1 MPRVALSIAVI
12 VALAFTVWA
21 MPTLPGSL
29 ADTTL
34 LVWASAAWLS
44 ANVEAM
50 AAIKIEMR
58 IV

>member
-12 VALAFTVWA
+12 VALASTVCA
-21 MPTLPGSL
+21 MSTLPGSL

-34 LVWASAAWLS
+34 LVWASAAWPS

-50 AAIKIEMR
+50 AAMKIEMR
-58 IV
+58 IA

>member
-12 VALAFTVWA
+12 VALASTAWA

-29 ADTTL
+29 AVATL
-34 LVWASAAWLS
+34 LVWANAAWLS
-44 ANVEAM
+44 ANVQAM
-50 AAIKIEMR
+50 AAMKIEMR